1 MNLRVKR
8 IGLVKIKP
16 LYLYN
21 VTVTIHQS
29 HLQIVFSPGQKQFK
43 MEKSYMLE
51 QCFDIDEISSH
62 HRKEK
67 AFFKKANVPMFK
79 VSNGMTFQLI
89 AFLIV
94 LTDVSSTM

>member
-1 MNLRVKR
+1 
-8 IGLVKIKP
+8 
-16 LYLYN
+16 
-21 VTVTIHQS
+21 
-29 HLQIVFSPGQKQFK
+29 
-43 MEKSYMLE
+43 MLE

-89 AFLIV
+89 ACLIV

>member
-1 MNLRVKR
+1 M
-8 IGLVKIKP
+8 
-16 LYLYN
+16 
-21 VTVTIHQS
+21 TVAIHQS
-29 HLQIVFSPGQKQFK
+29 HLQIVFSPGQKHFK
-43 MEKSYMLE
+43 REKSYMLE

-67 AFFKKANVPMFK
+67 AFFKKTNVPVFK
-79 VSNGMTFQLI
+79 VSNGMTFQFI